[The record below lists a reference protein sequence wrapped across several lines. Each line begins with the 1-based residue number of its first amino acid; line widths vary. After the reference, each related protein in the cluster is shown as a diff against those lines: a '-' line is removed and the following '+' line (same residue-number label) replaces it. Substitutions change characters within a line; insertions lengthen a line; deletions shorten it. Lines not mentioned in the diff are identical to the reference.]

1 MIRIKQCSLADLD
14 ALLNLQK
21 RCFAAL
27 KNKDWL
33 RNNSEENFRVCL
45 QTPNFALGLFSEEQL
60 IAIAILQ
67 ICGLDSENL
76 GYQLELSD
84 EQLEKTGN
92 MKLVLIDPAYRKR
105 GWQYRLMQACEE
117 YARQY
122 GLNRL
127 AVTVHPD
134 NSVSV
139 HNIEKSGYVYHSQQS
154 KYGGLNRSLYYK
166 KLK

>member
-14 ALLNLQK
+14 ALMNLQK

-60 IAIAILQ
+60 IAVAILQ

-76 GYQLELSD
+76 DGPGEHPWMEAQETILLAPFEL
-84 EQLEKTGN
+84 Q
-92 MKLVLIDPAYRKR
+92 VLHI
-105 GWQYRLMQACEE
+105 
-117 YARQY
+117 
-122 GLNRL
+122 
-127 AVTVHPD
+127 
-134 NSVSV
+134 S
-139 HNIEKSGYVYHSQQS
+139 
-154 KYGGLNRSLYYK
+154 
-166 KLK
+166 